1 MPRFQHPLEIYGFD
15 KMIKE
20 GLDVEDLEVKDLLL
34 FILAELKTMNE
45 HLTIISDEELE
56 VDDELEV

>member
-15 KMIKE
+15 KMVE
-20 GLDVEDLEVKDLLL
+20 DGLDVKDFEVKDILL
-34 FILAELKTMNE
+34 FILAELKVINE
-45 HLTIISDEELE
+45 HLTIVSDEEIN